1 MSTRR
6 FASFSD
12 AIFALLGQLGD
23 VLKARGAPVHSVRA
37 YIFGGCAVHLYAASR
52 VSSDLDVDL
61 LTAVVPRRDLH
72 AAKAQVGYVLVQ
84 SDAED
89 VPDLLEFDLTYNAT
103 LGPLHEDF
111 ESRATELERL
121 EGSPLVVFLPAREDL
136 ALTKLG
142 RLSEADVAD
151 ILTLMDF
158 QGASWDFLLKLTQDV
173 EQYHVGRPGDLL
185 SKLGYVRKYHAR
197 LS

>member
-61 LTAVVPRRDLH
+61 LTAVLPRRDLH

-121 EGSPLVVFLPAREDL
+121 EGSPLVVFFARTRRFGSDQIGSL
-136 ALTKLG
+136 
-142 RLSEADVAD
+142 
-151 ILTLMDF
+151 
-158 QGASWDFLLKLTQDV
+158 
-173 EQYHVGRPGDLL
+173 
-185 SKLGYVRKYHAR
+185 VRGGCC
-197 LS
+197 